1 MTASARVMGPPRT
14 EGNGGGRTRSGERCA
29 DAARRGVGDGGARRR
44 AAYVL
49 GLRAE
54 DLTAWWLRL
63 AGYRIVA
70 RRLRSDAGE
79 IDLVARR
86 GAVVAFVEVKARTGA
101 PDGPEDP
108 LTATAERRIRAAAD
122 VFLARHP
129 ELASRTVRFDLALF
143 GPRSFRY
150 VADAF

>member
-14 EGNGGGRTRSGERCA
+14 EGNGGGRTRSGERCP
-29 DAARRGVGDGGARRR
+29 DAVRRRTGDDGARRR

-63 AGYRIVA
+63 AGYRILA
-70 RRLRSDAGE
+70 RRLRSGAGE

-86 GAVVAFVEVKARTGA
+86 GQVLAFVEVKARTEEA
-101 PDGPEDP
+101 DGPEDP
-108 LTATAERRIRAAAD
+108 LTPAAERRIRAAAD
-122 VFLARHP
+122 LFLARHP
-129 ELASRTVRFDLALF
+129 DLASRTVRFDLALF
-143 GPRSFRY
+143 GRRSFRY

>member
-14 EGNGGGRTRSGERCA
+14 EGNGGVRTRSGEHGA
-29 DAARRGVGDGGARRR
+29 DTARYGAADDGARRR

-54 DLTAWWLRL
+54 DVTAWWLRL
-63 AGYRIVA
+63 SGYRIVA
-70 RRLRSDAGE
+70 RRLRSAAGE

-86 GAVVAFVEVKARTGA
+86 RDVVAFVEVKARTDA
-101 PDGPEDP
+101 CDGPEDP
-108 LTATAERRIRAAAD
+108 LTPTAERRIRAAAD
-122 VFLARHP
+122 LFLARHP
-129 ELASRTVRFDLALF
+129 DLASRTVRFDLALY
-143 GPRSFRY
+143 GRRSFRY